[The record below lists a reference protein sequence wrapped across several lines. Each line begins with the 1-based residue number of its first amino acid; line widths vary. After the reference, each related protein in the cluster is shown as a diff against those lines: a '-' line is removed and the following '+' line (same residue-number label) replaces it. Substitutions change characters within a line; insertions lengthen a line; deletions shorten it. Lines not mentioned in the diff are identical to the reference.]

1 MPLHNE
7 QKASNEHVMKCLG
20 KKKYNKYLNVL
31 SSALK
36 WHSIEFHK
44 VNPKSKDVKSIFN
57 VLF

>member
-1 MPLHNE
+1 M
-7 QKASNEHVMKCLG
+7 SR
-20 KKKYNKYLNVL
+20 KKNKYNKYLNVL

-36 WHSIEFHK
+36 LHSIEFHK